1 MNQSP
6 RFALPFLAPG
16 QAQKELIHNEAI
28 QLIEALLCPVVEE
41 AELVAP
47 PSDVEAGN
55 CFLVGA
61 SATGDWAGHDN
72 EIACFTEGGWRFV
85 TPVDAMQLVNKN
97 SGETISYIE
106 GSWQSG
112 VVRAQEVRVNGQRVL
127 GERQPAIASPSGGSA
142 TDTECRAAVSD
153 ILAAL
158 RAHGLIG

>member
-16 QAQKELIHNEAI
+16 QAQKELLHNEAI

-41 AELVAP
+41 AGVVAP
-47 PSDVEAGN
+47 PSDPDAGK
-55 CFLVGA
+55 CFLVGDG
-61 SATGDWAGHDN
+61 ATGDWAGRDDQ
-72 EIACFTEGGWRFV
+72 IACFTEGGWRFV
-85 TPVDAMQLVNKN
+85 APVEAMQLVNKN
-97 SGETISYIE
+97 SGETMSYIAGE
-106 GSWQSG
+106 WQNG
-112 VVRAQEVRVNGQRVL
+112 IVRAQEVQVNGQRVL
-127 GERQPAIASPSGGSA
+127 GERQPAIASPTGGSA